1 MTCFEEA
8 LKVGEN
14 NFFQETQTES
24 SVTCHLPFNYDSS
37 TSIFSILN
45 MPFDVLLNTV
55 FVLQYEDYNTILL
68 FVYTNTRNDLKPAET
83 IWNYLK
89 PPRNY
94 LRPPETSHIMVF
106 LLRISYSQVGFVLML
121 HPTAFFGPKMKYILQ
136 TLS

>member
-83 IWNYLK
+83 I
-89 PPRNY
+89 
-94 LRPPETSHIMVF
+94 
-106 LLRISYSQVGFVLML
+106 
-121 HPTAFFGPKMKYILQ
+121 
-136 TLS
+136 